1 MISCWGSWPNAG
13 GACKPVLNSEYLPAS
28 GISRQH
34 LVLLHGWGCNRE
46 IWRPLL
52 AAVRPWASV
61 TLLDIPGCAPG
72 AGEAA
77 DLDHVTLAM
86 LEVVPKQAVYV
97 GWSLGGQLAM
107 AMAERHP
114 DAVSAV
120 VTLCSNPNFLAGDD
134 WPGMDPAE
142 FSAFRTLYAR
152 NADAALNRFDS
163 LQVRGTGRSRQL
175 LRRLRSLR
183 DHRDGQG
190 LFAGLDW
197 LQCLDQRAQLVA
209 PGAPRL
215 HLFAAE
221 DELVPVACAHR
232 VAELVAERPAT
243 EVAML
248 DGVGHVAPLEAPQL
262 LAPRLQGFLK
272 GAGLL
277 DDHLPLPAQLA
288 KQDVAK
294 SFSRAASEY
303 DSVARLQQDV
313 GSRLL
318 TALDS
323 LPQAP
328 GRILDLGCGTG
339 YFYPALKHRFPQAEY
354 VGLDLAEG
362 MVEFAR
368 QRFSREGRWV
378 VGDAEALPLVAG
390 SVDLVFSSLAV
401 QWCYRPELLFAE
413 LSRVLRPGGHCV
425 FTSLGPAT
433 LQELRAAWAA
443 VDEHQHV
450 NSFLPPAELAEAV
463 ARFPGL
469 ELAMKT
475 EQFCMRYQRVRD
487 LLNELKTLGAHNVN
501 RGRPAG
507 LTGRRALQ
515 GMLDAYECW
524 REEGTLPA
532 TYDVLFGTLE
542 KR

>member
-1 MISCWGSWPNAG
+1 M
-13 GACKPVLNSEYLPAS
+13 NSEYLPAS
-28 GISRQH
+28 GSSRQQ

-52 AAVRPWASV
+52 ASVRSWAGV

-77 DLDHVTLAM
+77 DLDDVTRAI
-86 LEVVPKQAVYV
+86 LEVAPAQAVYV

-107 AMAERHP
+107 AMAERYP

-120 VTLCSNPNFLAGDD
+120 VTICSNPSFLAGDD
-134 WPGMDPAE
+134 WPGMEPAE
-142 FSAFRTLYAR
+142 FVAFRELFAR
-152 NADAALNRFDS
+152 DAAAALNRFDS
-163 LQVRGTGRSRQL
+163 LQVRGAARPRQL

-183 DHRDGQG
+183 NQQDGHG
-190 LFAGLDW
+190 LRTGLDW
-197 LQCLDQRAQLVA
+197 LQSLDQRVQLA
-209 PGAPRL
+209 DPGPPRL
-215 HLFAAE
+215 LLFASE
-221 DELVPVACAHR
+221 DELVPVDCARR
-232 VAELVAERPAT
+232 VSKLVATDTVADVAT
-243 EVAML
+243 L
-248 DGVGHVAPLEAPQL
+248 DGVGHVAPLETPQL
-262 LAPRLQGFLK
+262 LARRLRGFLEN
-272 GAGLL
+272 AGLL
-277 DDHLPLPAQLA
+277 DHRLPPPAQLA
-288 KQDVAK
+288 KQDVAN
-294 SFSRAASEY
+294 SFSRAAPEY

-318 TALDS
+318 TTLDS
-323 LPQAP
+323 LPRGP

-339 YFYPALKHRFPQAEY
+339 YFYPALRHRFPEAEY
-354 VGLDLAEG
+354 LGLDLAAG

-368 QRFSREGRWV
+368 QRFPQADRWL
-378 VGDAEALPLVAG
+378 VGDAEALPLAAG

-401 QWCYRPELLFAE
+401 QWCHRPELLFAE
-413 LSRVLRPGGHCV
+413 LSRVLRPGGYCV

-450 NSFLPPAELAEAV
+450 NSFLPPAELTTAANRV
-463 ARFPGL
+463 PGL
-469 ELAMKT
+469 CLTLNT

-487 LLNELKTLGAHNVN
+487 LLDELKTLGAHNVN
-501 RGRPAG
+501 RGRPEG

-515 GMLDAYECW
+515 GMLDAYERW
-524 REEGTLPA
+524 REGGTLPA

-542 KR
+542 KL